1 MRYSMTFA
9 AVAALATVAS
19 AAGSARSAVAAYWGQ
34 SGGSLRSYCDTADI
48 DYIPIGF
55 INFFPA
61 QGNGWPGSNY
71 ASSCWAEYYDAPGY
85 NGVDNNTNNL
95 LLSHCPDMAQDIQ
108 YCQSKGKKILL
119 SLGGGPDTYHLTGKV
134 DGEAFADFLWKAY
147 GPKTTAWKGPRPF
160 DPLPGTPGDEIAT
173 IVDGYDF
180 DIEHPDTDNSVGYIA
195 MINRL
200 RSYFPTGSNY
210 LITGAPQCVVND
222 ANMDLMIQGAQ
233 FDIIFVQYYNTN
245 GCSVRD
251 WVTLNP
257 NYAKTGVETTV
268 PSGYP
273 FGGFSYNAWLKRIQ
287 ASGSK
292 SKNAKLSIGILG
304 EATEAGVK
312 DFRVSS
318 DELKPLIDAYFCHK
332 NFGGFMLWDAV
343 TAGNN
348 LKNGVTF
355 QAQIKN
361 LLNAREA
368 KGCPGDPVTSTSR
381 SGTGT
386 PTTMAT
392 TKGCPGDPVTS
403 TSRTGT
409 PTTMATST
417 TIAPTTTSS
426 TSTPTT
432 SQPPT
437 YTIIDG
443 TSYPN
448 PPAPTALGSTPK
460 CKQWHVIKNGDT
472 CPAIAAKFEY
482 PNPPAPTALGSTPKC
497 KQWYVI
503 KNGDTC
509 PAIAAKFA
517 VTKTEINLWNTYIN
531 MACTNI
537 WANYAV
543 CVSSPIA
550 EDYYSLVGCSTD
562 SQSARSLPVR
572 MTLPNEKTTMT
583 PKLCTDALIFGQIMP
598 QSARSL
604 PVRMT
609 LPNEKTTMTPKL
621 CTDACQAAGYRLAGL
636 EYGSQCFCG
645 TAILNNH
652 GLTTSGCTMPCPGA
666 PGIMCGGSDRMNLYR
681 LDKYKDM
688 GCYNDVST
696 SRTLEKQ
703 IIIPNQNTILTREIC
718 QNACEKAGYIYSGV
732 EYTHQCWCGYGV
744 FGKVAAQSSCSS
756 KCPGDKSQLCG
767 GSDRINVMMRPQS
780 RSLGCYSD
788 DVNKRTLRYQMTI
801 ANAATLMTP
810 DLCRNTCLTKGF
822 IYSGVEYGKQCFCDD
837 ELYGTGAPASG
848 CTMAC
853 PGNSAAACG
862 GSSRLNIYSL

>member
-1 MRYSMTFA
+1 MRYSRTFA

-19 AAGSARSAVAAYWGQ
+19 AASSARSSVAAYWGQ
-34 SGGSLRSYCDTADI
+34 SGGTLRSYCETADT

-95 LLSHCPDMAQDIQ
+95 LLSHCPGMAQDIQ

-119 SLGGGPDTYHLTGKV
+119 SLGGGPDTYHLSGKV
-134 DGEAFADFLWKAY
+134 DGEAFADFLWGAY
-147 GPKTTAWKGPRPF
+147 GPNTTAWTGPRPF
-160 DPLPGTPGDEIAT
+160 DPLPGTPGEGIAT

-195 MINRL
+195 MINKL

-233 FDIIFVQYYNTN
+233 FDIIWVQYYNTN

-257 NYAKTGVETTV
+257 NYANTGVETTV
-268 PSGYP
+268 PTGYQY
-273 FGGFSYNAWLKRIQ
+273 GGFSYNAWLKRIQ

-292 SKNAKLSIGILG
+292 SKNAKLAIGVLG
-304 EATEAGVK
+304 EATETGVV

-318 DELKPLIDAYFCHK
+318 DELKPLIDAYFCHD

-355 QAQIKN
+355 QGQIKN

-368 KGCPGDPVTSTSR
+368 KGCPGDPVTSTSQ
-381 SGTGT
+381 SGTVSS
-386 PTTMAT
+386 TTMAT
-392 TKGCPGDPVTS
+392 
-403 TSRTGT
+403 R
-409 PTTMATST
+409 
-417 TIAPTTTSS
+417 TTTASS

-437 YTIIDG
+437 STIIDG

-448 PPAPTALGSTPK
+448 PPAPT
-460 CKQWHVIKNGDT
+460 VV
-472 CPAIAAKFEY
+472 
-482 PNPPAPTALGSTPKC
+482 GSTPKC

-509 PAIAAKFA
+509 PGIAAKFD
-517 VTKTEINLWNTYIN
+517 VTKTEVNLWNTYIN
-531 MACTNI
+531 MGCTNI

-543 CVSSPIA
+543 CVSSPIV
-550 EDYYSLVGCSTD
+550 EDYWSSVGCFTD
-562 SQSARSLPVR
+562 SQSARTLAVR
-572 MTLPNEKTTMT
+572 MTLPNEKTVMT
-583 PKLCTDALIFGQIMP
+583 PKIC
-598 QSARSL
+598 S
-604 PVRMT
+604 
-609 LPNEKTTMTPKL
+609 
-621 CTDACQAAGYRLAGL
+621 DACAAAGYRLAGL
-636 EYGSQCFCG
+636 EYGFECFCD
-645 TAILNNH
+645 TAVRNNH
-652 GLTTSGCTMPCPGA
+652 ALTPSGCTMPCPGA

-688 GCYNDVST
+688 GCYTDVTT

-703 IIIPNQNTILTREIC
+703 IIIANQNTILTREIC
-718 QNACEKAGYIYSGV
+718 QDACEKAGYIYSGV

-744 FGKVAAQSSCSS
+744 FGSVAAQSSCSS
-756 KCPGDKSQLCG
+756 PCPGNKSQLCG

-788 DVNKRTLRYQMTI
+788 DVNKRTLRYRVAI
-801 ANAATLMTP
+801 ANETKVMTP
-810 DLCRNTCLTKGF
+810 ELCRNTCLTNGF
-822 IYSGVEYGKQCFCDD
+822 IYSGVEYGSQCFCDD

-853 PGNSAAACG
+853 PGDGAAVCG
-862 GSSRLNIYSL
+862 GSSRINIYSL